1 MSLPLYKIVTQ
12 ADWQVAQMTGFV
24 PLSAVDARDGFIHLS
39 TVTQYITTAN
49 LYFSDDSRPLAIEFD
64 STHLGGELRW
74 EWSEQRQADFPHL
87 YTTQLSVT
95 AADAVVELM
104 VTDQGFAVYSRTPLT
119 DCVDEV

>member
-12 ADWQVAQMTGFV
+12 ADWQIAQRTGFV
-24 PLSAVDARDGFIHLS
+24 PMSTVDIRDGFIHLS

-49 LYFSDDSRPLAIEFD
+49 LYFSEDNPPLVIEFD
-64 STHLGGELRW
+64 STQLGGELRW

-95 AADAVVELM
+95 AADAIVELM
-104 VTDQGFAVYSRTPLT
+104 VTEQGFAVYSRTPLT
-119 DCVDEV
+119 DRVDEV